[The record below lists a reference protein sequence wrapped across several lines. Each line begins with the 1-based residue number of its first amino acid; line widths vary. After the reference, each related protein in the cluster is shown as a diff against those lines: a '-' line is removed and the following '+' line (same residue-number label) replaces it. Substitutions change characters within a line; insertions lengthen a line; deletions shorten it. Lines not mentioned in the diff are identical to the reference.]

1 MEGRTKFNYG
11 YNSGLITMKDINY
24 MFNIINSNV
33 SEEKKTIKLYSF
45 CKLNI
50 MISKIYLYNNL

>member
-24 MFNIINSNV
+24 MFNIINSNL
-33 SEEKKTIKLYSF
+33 SEEEKSY
-45 CKLNI
+45 
-50 MISKIYLYNNL
+50 KIIFFFVIYIV